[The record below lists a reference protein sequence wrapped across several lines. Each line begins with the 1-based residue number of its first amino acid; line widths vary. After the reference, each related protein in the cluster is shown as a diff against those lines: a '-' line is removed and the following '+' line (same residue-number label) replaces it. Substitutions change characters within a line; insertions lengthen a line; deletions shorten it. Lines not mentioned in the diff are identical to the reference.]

1 MSTHAT
7 TQAEILQQLKQ
18 HQADWQERYGVTRIG
33 VFGSVVRGEATPNS
47 DIDIV
52 VHMTPDLLQRVRLK
66 TELESLFGK
75 SVDVIRYRPSM
86 NPYLK
91 ARIDQEARYVE
102 PFASAGIVA

>member
-1 MSTHAT
+1 MSINTN
-7 TQAEILQQLKQ
+7 TQADILQQLRQ
-18 HQADWQERYGVTRIG
+18 HQADLQDRYGVTRIG
-33 VFGSVVRGEATPNS
+33 IFGSVARGEANSDS

-66 TELESLFGK
+66 AELESLFGK

-91 ARIDQEARYVE
+91 ARIDQEARYV
-102 PFASAGIVA
+102 